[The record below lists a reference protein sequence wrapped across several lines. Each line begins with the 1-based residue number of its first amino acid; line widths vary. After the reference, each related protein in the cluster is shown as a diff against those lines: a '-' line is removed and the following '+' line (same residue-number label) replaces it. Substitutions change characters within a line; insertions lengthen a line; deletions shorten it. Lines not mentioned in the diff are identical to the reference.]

1 MKCMCVITG
10 EISAWTG
17 EVKAGMGASAEGS
30 GRGGEAVPWGGEFS
44 RFTELVVSVSQ
55 WLALLEYLLPFKM

>member
-17 EVKAGMGASAEGS
+17 EVKAGMEASAEGS